1 MRILYF
7 KTIFFLG
14 KWVKIHYR
22 GKKMISL
29 VDKEK
34 QDIFQSVESN
44 EWKSKNNMDERIKK
58 LQSFIKY

>member
-1 MRILYF
+1 
-7 KTIFFLG
+7 
-14 KWVKIHYR
+14 
-22 GKKMISL
+22 MISL

-44 EWKSKNNMDERIKK
+44 EWKSKNNMDDRIKK